1 MSENAKTAGS
11 HFQHSE
17 RFDGSEL
24 PDSLS
29 YRRPDG
35 TLLRLPN
42 YSPGAAL
49 IEVNQ
54 WSGFQVRAKPLFP
67 LIRTADARTI
77 WLPRFLLQLRSIDTP
92 CSVRR
97 CVASE

>member
-42 YSPGAAL
+42 YSPGAAF

-67 LIRTADARTI
+67 LIQAADARTI
-77 WLPRFLLQLRSIDTP
+77 S
-92 CSVRR
+92 
-97 CVASE
+97 